1 MSVKRSR
8 RQFLGAGLAAMSVFA
23 LAACSPESEG
33 LAEQAGDDKGYISGE
48 GVITQL
54 AVSDRGEP
62 VEFSGELLD
71 GTSFSLEEWRGAPV
85 VINLWYAACP
95 PCRTEAPEL
104 QGVYD
109 EYQADGVR
117 FLGVNVRDQ
126 APAAEAFIRNFSVT
140 YPNVLDSQN
149 EVVTALH
156 GVLPPQA
163 TPSTVVLDREGRPAA
178 RVVGAVD
185 ASTLSGLLDDVLDED

>member
-1 MSVKRSR
+1 MSAKRTR
-8 RQFLGAGLAAMSVFA
+8 RQVLGAGLAAVSVLA
-23 LAACSPESEG
+23 LAACAPESDS
-33 LAEQAGDDKGYISGE
+33 LADQAGDEKGYISGE

-54 AVSDRGEP
+54 PSSERGEP
-62 VEFSGELLD
+62 VVFSGELLD
-71 GTSFSLEEWRGAPV
+71 GSAFSLEDWRGGPV

-104 QGVYD
+104 QSVYD

-126 APAAEAFIRNFSVT
+126 APAAEAFIRNFSLT
-140 YPNVLDSQN
+140 YPNVLDSKN

-163 TPSTVVLDREGRPAA
+163 TPSTVVLDRDGRAAA